1 MVEPCGED
9 PVMVSVTD
17 TLPPDSV
24 PPRLP
29 SMGLCFSELQPVGP
43 VGRLPD
49 PRGGLSQSGSFSCES
64 ERTVMENERE
74 WQEVVELEP
83 KLDEGCKKKFFL
95 SKILFFFF
103 FL

>member
-29 SMGLCFSELQPVGP
+29 STGLCFSELQPVGP

-83 KLDEGCKKKFFL
+83 KLDEGCKKNFL